1 MPSLVGLL
9 EDRELAARQRVESLL
24 EEMDRLMAVLRKEE
38 AAWQR
43 LVVTRETVS
52 EVLSA
57 SPVPSGLGA
66 VEVAAGGTVSVV
78 PDPGQVSVPEGT
90 AGRPRSVVPVRRGG
104 LGVSV
109 LSPDYQRIM
118 TVVADRGRAG
128 DGAVTCREI
137 TAALGLQV
145 VASKVEGVRSKA
157 KRLVERGWLTEAAPG
172 RFSVV
177 PLLGAGS

>member
-57 SPVPSGLGA
+57 PPVPDEAGA
-66 VEVAAGGTVSVV
+66 VEVAGGSVSVV
-78 PDPGQVSVPEGT
+78 PDPGVMSVPEGT
-90 AGRPRSVVPVRRGG
+90 AGRPRSVVPVRRTG

-109 LSPDYQRIM
+109 LSPDYQQIM
-118 TVVADRGRAG
+118 TVVAGRGPAG

-137 TAALGLQV
+137 TAALGLKL
-145 VASKVEGVRSKA
+145 VAAKVEGVRSKA
-157 KRLVERGWLTEAAPG
+157 KRLAERGWLTEAAPG

-177 PLLGAGS
+177 PSPGAGS

>member
-1 MPSLVGLL
+1 MGLL

-43 LVVTRETVS
+43 LVVARETVS

-57 SPVPSGLGA
+57 PPVPDEPGA
-66 VEVAAGGTVSVV
+66 VAMRAGGTGSVV
-78 PDPGQVSVPEGT
+78 ADPGPVPVPEGT
-90 AGRPRSVVPVRRGG
+90 AGRPRSVVPVRRAG
-104 LGVSV
+104 LQMSV

-128 DGAVTCREI
+128 GGAVTCQEI
-137 TAALGLQV
+137 TAALGLQA
-145 VASKVEGVRSKA
+145 VAAKVEGVRSKA
-157 KRLVERGWLTEAAPG
+157 KRLAGRGWLTEAAPG

-177 PLLGAGS
+177 PSPGGGS